1 MNEIKEIV
9 KNAVVLFNTTEKA
22 LKKIEN
28 YKKLVIIDTA
38 SEKVIRKA
46 RQTTKGLMVEVNTRR
61 GQNYTKFVKEFKEK
75 NNGIAEGIQA
85 RLTPVYDNLD
95 GKIKAVEEK
104 RDKAKNEKIAAEQE
118 RLKYINLSMK
128 ALSNLATAGD
138 PLFSS
143 EQLEHVL
150 AWIKEDDLEEDEFQE
165 FLERAQKIKL
175 TGIKNTQTALDNR
188 IKLEEETAKLE
199 KQREAQEKE
208 TARLDKINA
217 EALKALQVQKDTL
230 DAESKTLTEEKAKLK
245 KEKAEAEKIRLL
257 AIEKKEAA
265 YKLKEDIEL
274 ANAFN
279 NQIDYGQEL
288 ATELDLII
296 YSETWTEA
304 HKQNNVMNLGI
315 ERAAEMEEK
324 YQEDLKFDK
333 NQLMFYASKLL
344 DTKRNLVRTYQAK
357 SICTRIEEKT
367 DDLYSWIISEANSL
381 TE

>member
-1 MNEIKEIV
+1 MNEIK
-9 KNAVVLFNTTEKA
+9 KPDNAVTLFSTPEKVLNRIEK
-22 LKKIEN
+22 
-28 YKKLVIIDTA
+28 YTKLEIIDTA
-38 SEKVIRKA
+38 SEKIVKKS
-46 RQTTKGLMVEVNTRR
+46 RQITKNLMVKIEKRR
-61 GQNYTKFVKEFKEK
+61 LK
-75 NNGIAEGIQA
+75 NNRDFKQENNETASTIKA